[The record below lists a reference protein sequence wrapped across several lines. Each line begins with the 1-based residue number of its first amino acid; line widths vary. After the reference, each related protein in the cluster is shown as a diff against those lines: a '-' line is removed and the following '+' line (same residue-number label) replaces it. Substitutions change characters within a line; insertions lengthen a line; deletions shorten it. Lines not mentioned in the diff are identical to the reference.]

1 MVKNDVFSMVG
12 GLGGD
17 FYKDIY
23 EPKLFGMHSGS
34 VLRGWHAGNAN
45 TDLKMSILPICR
57 VGNVYVRRVNRV
69 VFSMFGGL
77 GVDFCKDIYE
87 AKLFGMHIGSVVS
100 DLYVGNVNTD
110 YKISIVGF
118 GDVYE

>member
-34 VLRGWHAGNAN
+34 VLSGSDAGNAN
-45 TDLKMSILPICR
+45 TDLKMSISPMCR
-57 VGNVYVRRVNRV
+57 VGNVYVYRVKKGRFFDV
-69 VFSMFGGL
+69 WRSWRGL
-77 GVDFCKDIYE
+77 
-87 AKLFGMHIGSVVS
+87 M
-100 DLYVGNVNTD
+100 
-110 YKISIVGF
+110 
-118 GDVYE
+118 

>member
-23 EPKLFGMHSGS
+23 ETKLFGMHSGS
-34 VLRGWHAGNAN
+34 VLRGWNAGNAN
-45 TDLKMSILPICR
+45 TDLKMSISPLCR
-57 VGNVYVRRVNRV
+57 VGNVYVHRVKRV

-77 GVDFCKDIYE
+77 GGDLYKDIYE
-87 AKLFGMHIGSVVS
+87 AKLFGTHGGRFCLMWTSHGSQP
-100 DLYVGNVNTD
+100 
-110 YKISIVGF
+110 F
-118 GDVYE
+118 RR